1 MARRRARVLAWAN
14 PTRFVTL
21 TCAPDDWQALRAKVR
36 KLTMRLRAEGYRVE
50 WAWTVE
56 RGSKT
61 GMKHVH
67 ALQHGDFI
75 PQRTLQSMWGPITHI
90 ERVRGSEGAAT
101 YAMKEASRVAGYT
114 MKGSRSNLHEHLA
127 LNGGRAYH
135 MSRGYLRG
143 HRTRDVERI
152 VDGVDV
158 RLTWITIPAE
168 TPIDA
173 GQAIAASC

>member
-21 TCAPDDWQALRAKVR
+21 TQAPEEWQALRAKVR
-36 KLTMRLRAEGYRVE
+36 KLALTLRTEGYRTE

-56 RGSKT
+56 RGAKT

-75 PQRTLQSMWGPITHI
+75 PQRRLQSAWGRIVHI
-90 ERVRGSEGAAT
+90 ERIRGAAGAAT
-101 YAMKEASRVAGYT
+101 YALKEAQRVAGYSV
-114 MKGSRSNLHEHLA
+114 KGAGADLGEHLH

-135 MSRGYLRG
+135 LSRRYLHG
-143 HRTRDVERI
+143 ERTRDVERI
-152 VDGVDV
+152 LDGTDG
-158 RLTWITIPAE
+158 RLTWVLVPATTTIPE
-168 TPIDA
+168 
-173 GQAIAASC
+173 GVAIALST